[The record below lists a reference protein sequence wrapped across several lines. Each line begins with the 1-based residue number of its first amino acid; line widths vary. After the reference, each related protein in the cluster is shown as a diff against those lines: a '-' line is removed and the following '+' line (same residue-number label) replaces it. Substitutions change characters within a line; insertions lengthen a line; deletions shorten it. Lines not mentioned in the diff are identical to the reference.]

1 MINVS
6 NEFLQKLY
14 KDERDY
20 IERIEINLT
29 DGTHLELANQDI
41 WGNSFSIEDAVG
53 GDNTFS
59 AIGSAIVNSCKF
71 SINNIYDTY
80 SDYDFTDA
88 VIMPHVGLQLA
99 NRVEEL
105 DKGIFIVHEAVYNGS
120 IISITAYDLM
130 SKLDKPYTE
139 STLAYPATLLNIITE
154 ACQKCGL
161 SLASTSQTFPRYDF
175 VVTTRPSQES
185 TTFREVVSWC
195 AAIAGCFARIN
206 TAGFLE
212 LKWFDTE
219 ALDDSECLDGGT
231 FDGGTGNYVKPSMRI
246 GDKVS
251 KNGLTVEYTFDGW
264 WHVYGERDS
273 DSGFEIGLY
282 NNILSN
288 VSESYTLKLET
299 KNIVQTRIP
308 SIYYQYNDGSLYI
321 SGNNRSPYEL
331 DGFSELTELGIYF
344 SATTATALEYDGF
357 FRLIVEKTSQEPYQS
372 GDTADGGQFNP
383 WDTGYIY
390 DANEHDYGRIHIISA
405 LYNHNIAV
413 DDVVITQV
421 VADVKTSGTSTSQGT
436 VHHTY
441 GTAGYTIDLSGNDFI
456 TEENVNDVL
465 REVGDD
471 IIGLRFRKV
480 DLTHSSDPSIEA
492 GDIAY
497 VYDRK
502 GNRYQIL
509 VTRTNFKVGSA
520 QTTVCGADTPA
531 RNSATRFSES
541 TKSYVELRK
550 QIQRAQN
557 PYAKA
562 LSDLAEAMT
571 QASGLYT
578 TEVEQPDGSIITYK
592 HNMPVLAESDIQ
604 MAITSVGA
612 TFTNNGTDTNPTWYG
627 FTMDGRVVASILN
640 AAGVN
645 ANWIRSGQLIV
656 EDENGNETFFADYAT
671 GIVRINATQ
680 FSVAVGGENKTIEQI
695 NDELLDTINDETG
708 KLRTELNQ
716 TIDAVEISVT
726 QTSEDLDELKMH
738 YRFDSEGETI
748 GKSNSDKSIRLA
760 NDGISMMV
768 NEESVTRWNQD
779 EMYTPRKIMVP
790 VGGSLQLGDFVFQP
804 RTNGNMS
811 LFYVGD

>member
-6 NEFLQKLY
+6 SEFLQKLY

-20 IERIEINLT
+20 IERIEIDLK
-29 DGTHLELANQDI
+29 DSTHLELENQDI

-88 VIMPHVGLQLA
+88 VITPHVGLQLA
-99 NRVEEL
+99 NRIEEL

-139 STLAYPATLLNIITE
+139 STLTYPATLLNIITE

-175 VVTTRPSQES
+175 VITTRPSQES

-219 ALDDSECLDGGT
+219 ALDDSEHLDGGQ
-231 FDGGTGNYVKPSMRI
+231 FD
-246 GDKVS
+246 
-251 KNGLTVEYTFDGW
+251 NGREGS
-264 WHVYGERDS
+264 VYE
-273 DSGFEIGLY
+273 
-282 NNILSN
+282 
-288 VSESYTLKLET
+288 
-299 KNIVQTRIP
+299 
-308 SIYYQYNDGSLYI
+308 
-321 SGNNRSPYEL
+321 
-331 DGFSELTELGIYF
+331 
-344 SATTATALEYDGF
+344 
-357 FRLIVEKTSQEPYQS
+357 S

-390 DANEHDYGRIHIISA
+390 DANEHDYGRIHIISS

-421 VADVKTSGTSTSQGT
+421 AADVKTSGTSASQGT
-436 VHHTY
+436 AHHTY
-441 GTAGYTIDLSGNDFI
+441 GTAGYTVDLSGNDFI
-456 TEENVNDVL
+456 TEENATDVL

-604 MAITSVGA
+604 MAITDVGA

-680 FSVAVGGENKTIEQI
+680 FSVSVGGENKTIEQI
-695 NDELLDTINDETG
+695 NDELLGTINDETG
-708 KLRTELNQ
+708 KLRTELTQ

-726 QTSEDLDELKMH
+726 QTSENLDELKMH
-738 YRFDSEGETI
+738 YRFDSDGETI
-748 GKSNSDKSIRLA
+748 GKSNSNKSIRLG
-760 NDGISMMV
+760 NDGINMMV
-768 NEESVTRWNQD
+768 DEETVTRWNQD

-811 LFYVGD
+811 LFYVGDN